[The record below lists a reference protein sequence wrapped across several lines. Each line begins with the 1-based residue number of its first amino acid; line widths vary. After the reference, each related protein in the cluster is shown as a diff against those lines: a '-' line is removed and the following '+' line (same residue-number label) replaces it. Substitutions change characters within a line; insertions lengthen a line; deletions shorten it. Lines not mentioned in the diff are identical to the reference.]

1 MFKSTGDIKMSL
13 WYTLPDFMSIVEYPG
28 PQNKGD
34 EAQRK
39 EIIAP
44 LQ

>member
-1 MFKSTGDIKMSL
+1 MFKSTGGIKMSL
-13 WYTLPDFMSIVEYPG
+13 WYTLLDFMSVVEYPG

-34 EAQRK
+34 EAQRTGV
-39 EIIAP
+39 ISP